1 LVGHSP
7 QRHGGHVDN
16 SLLHD
21 RSVLGVD
28 PASGTTIDAFTG
40 KTHKVPRTAT
50 SFASDNALV
59 FAEDY
64 VRSSA
69 EFTAKAASPSAG
81 DVIKLNTPLQDIF
94 GTGYQ
99 QNVRGITRI
108 GSVKNPTGVEFT
120 DFTGGTVRTTYVYEN
135 NKWNLITMFPEPKK

>member
-1 LVGHSP
+1 MFSNVSMNYCNELV
-7 QRHGGHVDN
+7 QAIWLAIV
-16 SLLHD
+16 HD

-28 PASGTTIDAFTG
+28 PASGTTIDAFNG

-81 DVIKLNTPLQDIF
+81 DVIKLNTPLQDILALVISKMF
-94 GTGYQ
+94 G
-99 QNVRGITRI
+99 V
-108 GSVKNPTGVEFT
+108 SLVS
-120 DFTGGTVRTTYVYEN
+120 D
-135 NKWNLITMFPEPKK
+135 L